1 MKNDISWAASS
12 MAADSSI
19 QTAIQ
24 KDILN
29 ELKTLNDFN
38 KNIYFMLKAQNKE
51 VAEEYMNL
59 WEQRRLEKEEKRIRH
74 KKQLKKVLKITIKI
88 LIILIILFGLLFC
101 SWQAIK
107 INYMK

>member
-1 MKNDISWAASS
+1 MIDNVFSMVSS
-12 MAADSSI
+12 IAVDSSI
-19 QTAIQ
+19 QTAVQ

-38 KNIYFMLKAQNKE
+38 KNTYFMLKAQNKE

-59 WEQRRLEKEEKRIRH
+59 WEQRRLEKEEKRIH
-74 KKQLKKVLKITIKI
+74 YKKQLKKVLKIIIKI
-88 LIILIILFGLLFC
+88 LIISIILSGLLFC